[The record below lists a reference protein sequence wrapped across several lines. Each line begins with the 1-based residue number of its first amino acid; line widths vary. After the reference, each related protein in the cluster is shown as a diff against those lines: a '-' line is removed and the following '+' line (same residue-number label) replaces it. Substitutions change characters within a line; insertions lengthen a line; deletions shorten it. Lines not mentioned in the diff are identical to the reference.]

1 MVICYLFARRNGRF
15 LLSYD
20 NLFKDVYTKSIP
32 RKIKYNESK
41 EQQKIFSIHIKKKD
55 ILMQSGQ
62 LARLYRLEK
71 L

>member
-1 MVICYLFARRNGRF
+1 MVVARVFRRNYGNF

-41 EQQKIFSIHIKKKD
+41 EQQKIFREHVSKNLDKNIKNFYKYIYPK
-55 ILMQSGQ
+55 
-62 LARLYRLEK
+62 R
-71 L
+71 

>member
-32 RKIKYNESK
+32 RKIKYNEST
-41 EQQKIFSIHIKKKD
+41 EQQKIFREHVSKNIDKNIKNFYKYIYPK
-55 ILMQSGQ
+55 
-62 LARLYRLEK
+62 R
-71 L
+71 

>member
-32 RKIKYNESK
+32 RKIKYNEST
-41 EQQKIFSIHIKKKD
+41 EQQKQFREHVSKNIDKNIKNFYKYIYPK
-55 ILMQSGQ
+55 
-62 LARLYRLEK
+62 R
-71 L
+71 

>member
-41 EQQKIFSIHIKKKD
+41 EQQKIFREHVSKNLDKNIKNFYKYIYPK
-55 ILMQSGQ
+55 
-62 LARLYRLEK
+62 R
-71 L
+71 

>member
-20 NLFKDVYTKSIP
+20 NLFKDLYTKSIP

-41 EQQKIFSIHIKKKD
+41 EQQKIFREHVSKNLDKNIKNFYKYIYPK
-55 ILMQSGQ
+55 
-62 LARLYRLEK
+62 R
-71 L
+71 

>member
-32 RKIKYNESK
+32 RKIKYNEST
-41 EQQKIFSIHIKKKD
+41 EQQKIFREHVSKNLDKNIKNFYKYIYPK
-55 ILMQSGQ
+55 
-62 LARLYRLEK
+62 R
-71 L
+71 

>member
-32 RKIKYNESK
+32 RKIKYNEST
-41 EQQKIFSIHIKKKD
+41 EQQKRFREHVSKNLDKNIKNFYKYIYPK
-55 ILMQSGQ
+55 
-62 LARLYRLEK
+62 R
-71 L
+71 

>member
-32 RKIKYNESK
+32 RKIKYNEST
-41 EQQKIFSIHIKKKD
+41 EQQKIFRENVSKNIDKNIKNFYKYIYPK
-55 ILMQSGQ
+55 
-62 LARLYRLEK
+62 R
-71 L
+71 

>member
-1 MVICYLFARRNGRF
+1 MVITHVFARRNGRF

-41 EQQKIFSIHIKKKD
+41 EQQKIFREHVSKNLDKNIKNFYKYIYPK
-55 ILMQSGQ
+55 
-62 LARLYRLEK
+62 R
-71 L
+71 

>member
-32 RKIKYNESK
+32 RKIKYNEST
-41 EQQKIFSIHIKKKD
+41 EQQKRFREHVSRNLDKNIKNFYKYIYPK
-55 ILMQSGQ
+55 
-62 LARLYRLEK
+62 R
-71 L
+71 